1 MGGLGGND
9 SGHLNHLYEDYN
21 LTFGELRSNHFH
33 AGIDIKTKGA
43 EKDDCAMLKEI
54 LSRRFKRALLEKG
67 NYLSMPDLLLIDG
80 GKGQYST
87 AKEVLNEFWNLVL
100 YSEDLDYNS
109 IIAKGNQKF
118 EYENQRFQGMSRA
131 QALKYSQSPEAIRN
145 PPWIPNPDFDG
156 SIYSAK
162 VHLFGGKKE

>member
-1 MGGLGGND
+1 MTRKRIVDPGQKIKMVIMRGMGFSQVDIADEFGVSRSAISKQLERIRKKFEGSDGKPKYGN
-9 SGHLNHLYEDYN
+9 
-21 LTFGELRSNHFH
+21 
-33 AGIDIKTKGA
+33 
-43 EKDDCAMLKEI
+43 
-54 LSRRFKRALLEKG
+54 
-67 NYLSMPDLLLIDG
+67 
-80 GKGQYST
+80 
-87 AKEVLNEFWNLVL
+87 EVLKEFWNLVL